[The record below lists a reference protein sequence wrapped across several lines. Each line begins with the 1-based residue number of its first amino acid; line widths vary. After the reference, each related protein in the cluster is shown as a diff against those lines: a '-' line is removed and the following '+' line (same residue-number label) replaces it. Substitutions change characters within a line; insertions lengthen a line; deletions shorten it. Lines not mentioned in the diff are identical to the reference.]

1 MYFENTSKVVF
12 SFWVTLLNGIVVNIL
27 KIMGP
32 TDKTTHTFSSLSL
45 SLSLSRT
52 HIASRSSSSFRISF
66 IVIFAALMFTAMLV
80 FFFLIKQNLFEFNS
94 HQKNKTHRNNMP
106 NPKKQNPFEFKPHR
120 QNTNQI
126 KHLEQTKER
135 NSKREAKMLG
145 PRLRGTKSIERDE
158 EKRILGFLWKEK
170 KEKVKR

>member
-1 MYFENTSKVVF
+1 
-12 SFWVTLLNGIVVNIL
+12 
-27 KIMGP
+27 
-32 TDKTTHTFSSLSL
+32 
-45 SLSLSRT
+45 
-52 HIASRSSSSFRISF
+52 
-66 IVIFAALMFTAMLV
+66 MFTAMLV
-80 FFFLIKQNLFEFNS
+80 FFFLIKQNLFEFNP
-94 HQKNKTHRNNMP
+94 HQKNKTHRNNTP

>member
-66 IVIFAALMFTAMLV
+66 IVIFAALV
-80 FFFLIKQNLFEFNS
+80 FIAVLNLFEFNS
-94 HQKNKTHRNNMP
+94 HQKNKTHRNNTP

-135 NSKREAKMLG
+135 NSKSEAKMLG
-145 PRLRGTKSIERDE
+145 PRLRGTKRIERDE

>member
-1 MYFENTSKVVF
+1 MA
-12 SFWVTLLNGIVVNIL
+12 L
-27 KIMGP
+27 
-32 TDKTTHTFSSLSL
+32 SLSL
-45 SLSLSRT
+45 SLSLSGT

-66 IVIFAALMFTAMLV
+66 IVIFAALVFIAVLV

-94 HQKNKTHRNNMP
+94 HQKNKTHRNNTP

-135 NSKREAKMLG
+135 NSKSEAKTLG

-158 EKRILGFLWKEK
+158 GKRILGFCEK
-170 KEKVKR
+170 KRKRKWNGNMGKFFSHQIK